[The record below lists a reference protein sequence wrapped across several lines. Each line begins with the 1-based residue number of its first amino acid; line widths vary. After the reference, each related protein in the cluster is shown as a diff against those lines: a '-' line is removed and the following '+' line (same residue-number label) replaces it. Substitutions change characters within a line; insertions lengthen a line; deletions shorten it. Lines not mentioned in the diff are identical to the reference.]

1 MNLDFTEE
9 QEMLRTS
16 ARDFLSTECPKT
28 AVRELEESEEGYSK
42 EMWKKMADLGWM
54 GLVLPEEYGGTGGE
68 FMDLIIL
75 LEEMG
80 RNILPSPFFSTV
92 VLCSLPIL
100 EYGTEEQKKE
110 FLPKIANGE
119 MIMSLALAEPSAI
132 YNASGIKVKASLQG
146 DEYVINGTKLFAH
159 DAHIA
164 DYLLVV
170 TRTTEGANP
179 QEGITLLL
187 VDAKSPGVT
196 SSVVPTAALDKQ
208 CEVIFEDVKVPRKN
222 MLGAPNQGWG
232 IVKRLLEQATVAKC
246 AEMLGGGQA
255 ALEMSN
261 SYAKERVQYG
271 RLIGDFQTIQNY
283 LANMWIDMETSRNIT
298 YEAVW
303 MVGEKLP
310 CTEEVSIAKA
320 WVSEAFKF
328 ITERGVQI
336 HGAIGMTRDHDMG
349 LYYRRAWAWDVLF
362 GDADFHKEVVA
373 QQLGL

>member
-310 CTEEVSIAKA
+310 CTKEVSIAKA

>member
-28 AVRELEESEEGYSK
+28 VVRELEESEEGYSK
-42 EMWKKMADLGWM
+42 EMWKKMADLGWI

-68 FMDLIIL
+68 FMDLIVL

-110 FLPKIANGE
+110 FLPKISNGE
-119 MIMSLALAEPSAI
+119 IIMSLALAEPSAT
-132 YNASGIKVKASLQG
+132 YNASGITVKASLQG
-146 DEYVINGTKLFAH
+146 DEYVISGTKLFVH

-164 DYLLVV
+164 DYLLVA

-187 VDAKSPGVT
+187 VDAKSPGVK

-222 MLGAPNQGWG
+222 MLGVPNQGWD

-310 CTEEVSIAKA
+310 CTKEVSIAKA

-349 LYYRRAWAWDVLF
+349 LYYRRAWAWDVVF
-362 GDADFHKEVVA
+362 GDADFHRDIVA